1 MVKDSPKINDRIA
14 AGAEWG
20 VDRIA
25 MQPPEFG
32 DENTEIEN
40 RKIEAMERNS
50 NEVEIP
56 GRKRLSKW

>member
-1 MVKDSPKINDRIA
+1 MVEDYPKIDDRIA

-40 RKIEAMERNS
+40 HEIEAM
-50 NEVEIP
+50 
-56 GRKRLSKW
+56 